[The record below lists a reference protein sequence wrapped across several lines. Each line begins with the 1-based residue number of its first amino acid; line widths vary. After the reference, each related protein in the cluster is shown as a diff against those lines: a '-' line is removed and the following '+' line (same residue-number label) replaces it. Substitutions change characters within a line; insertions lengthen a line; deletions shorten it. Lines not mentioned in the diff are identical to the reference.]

1 MSGVSGDLLDHY
13 ARTLIARAPDLHTA
27 LDIGPGRGK
36 YGRMVRAL
44 RPEVHLTAMEVDG
57 DYVEQFDLRALYD
70 HVRVA
75 PAYRLLESP
84 DAEWDIAFLGD
95 VLEHMP
101 KSQGLDVLHYLVYRT
116 RYLWVQYPNCY
127 RQGALAGHA
136 SEAHMSIWTRADFD
150 ALHADYLWYECE
162 FLRGVVI
169 NGYANAGAHI
179 YEVMEDF
186 GDGRTNARD

>member
-13 ARTLIARAPDLHTA
+13 ARTLITRASDLRTA

-36 YGRMVRAL
+36 YGRMMREL
-44 RPEVHLTAMEVDG
+44 RPDVHLTAMEVDG
-57 DYVEQFDLRALYD
+57 DYVERFGLRALYD
-70 HVRVA
+70 HVRNA
-75 PAYRLLESP
+75 SAHRLLESP
-84 DAEWDIAFLGD
+84 DAEWDIVFLGD
-95 VLEHMP
+95 VIEHLP

-116 RYLWVQYPNCY
+116 RYLWVQFPLRY
-127 RQGALAGHA
+127 RQGSLAGHA
-136 SEAHMSIWTRADFD
+136 SEAHMSIWARADFD

-162 FLRGVVI
+162 FLRGVVV

-186 GDGRTNARD
+186 GDGRTNTRN

>member
-1 MSGVSGDLLDHY
+1 MSGVSGHLLDDV
-13 ARTLIARAPDLHTA
+13 ARKLIARASDLRTV
-27 LDIGPGRGK
+27 LDVGPGRGK
-36 YGRMVRAL
+36 YGRMVREL
-44 RPEVHLTAMEVDG
+44 RPDAHVTAMEIEG
-57 DYVEQFDLRALYD
+57 AYVELYGLWGIYN

-75 PAYRLLESP
+75 PASRLLESP

-101 KSQGLDVLHYLVYRT
+101 KSQGLDVLHYLTYRT
-116 RYLWVQYPNCY
+116 RYLWVQYPNRY
-127 RQGALAGHA
+127 RQGSLGGYP
-136 SEAHMSIWTRADFD
+136 SEAHLSIWTRADFD

-162 FLRGVVI
+162 FLRGVVV

-186 GDGRTNARD
+186 GDERTNTRD